1 MARIAERVKSPAV
14 TSMLHR
20 CLNKAH
26 SLAKKGI
33 TGGTLHPGMREAQGR
48 DQTCVW
54 TSPPPPPPSPL
65 VLPLLCSLFLDLITQ
80 LEQFARMTLAKR
92 AIFGISSG
100 TNSDELNAHGF
111 ALVDPTSSPS
121 TRTAMQPKDL
131 KGIWDALNWA
141 DGLALSLPAFPVTEA
156 PSPTNN
162 NVTTES
168 THLADVA
175 AAKQYV
181 IAQSNVCVCVCVCAC
196 VWCSE
201 RERANI

>member
-1 MARIAERVKSPAV
+1 
-14 TSMLHR
+14 
-20 CLNKAH
+20 
-26 SLAKKGI
+26 
-33 TGGTLHPGMREAQGR
+33 
-48 DQTCVW
+48 
-54 TSPPPPPPSPL
+54 
-65 VLPLLCSLFLDLITQ
+65 
-80 LEQFARMTLAKR
+80 MTLAKR

-175 AAKQYV
+175 AAKNYV
-181 IAQSNVCVCVCVCAC
+181 IAQSNVRVCLCGGLSV
-196 VWCSE
+196 SGQTFE
-201 RERANI
+201 RNLNPHQSQYEANFRFCP